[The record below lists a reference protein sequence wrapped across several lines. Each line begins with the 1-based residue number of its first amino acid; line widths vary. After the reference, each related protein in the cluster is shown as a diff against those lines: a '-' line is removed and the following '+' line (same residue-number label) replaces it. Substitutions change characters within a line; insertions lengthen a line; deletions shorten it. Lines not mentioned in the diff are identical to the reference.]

1 MLVPTGKGMKTVYFA
16 YLFDAEGHAKETI
29 GFPIDQRKAKIDPH
43 VYTPEEI
50 MDMAEELKEQIL
62 MLELN
67 GEYECADVL
76 RLDLEYYMGG
86 NQ

>member
-1 MLVPTGKGMKTVYFA
+1 
-16 YLFDAEGHAKETI
+16 
-29 GFPIDQRKAKIDPH
+29 
-43 VYTPEEI
+43 
-50 MDMAEELKEQIL
+50 MDMAEELREQIL

>member
-1 MLVPTGKGMKTVYFA
+1 M
-16 YLFDAEGHAKETI
+16 DA
-29 GFPIDQRKAKIDPH
+29 
-43 VYTPEEI
+43 
-50 MDMAEELKEQIL
+50 MEELKAQIL

-76 RLDLEYYMGG
+76 RLDLEDYTGG